1 MSHQGIGGIMSK
13 NREMRACLSANL
25 HSPGFYARAHFR
37 SPSTLS
43 PAARPSADF
52 QNNCLS
58 APNRPFYGVLRLY
71 LPKPEVTS
79 GQWKVALPTPVIS
92 KK

>member
-25 HSPGFYARAHFR
+25 HSPGFYARAH
-37 SPSTLS
+37 SSTPSTLS
-43 PAARPSADF
+43 PAARPSVDF
-52 QNNCLS
+52 QNNRLS
-58 APNRPFYGVLRLY
+58 APNGPFCGVLRLY

-79 GQWKVALPTPVIS
+79 SQWKIALPTSVIS
-92 KK
+92 KQ